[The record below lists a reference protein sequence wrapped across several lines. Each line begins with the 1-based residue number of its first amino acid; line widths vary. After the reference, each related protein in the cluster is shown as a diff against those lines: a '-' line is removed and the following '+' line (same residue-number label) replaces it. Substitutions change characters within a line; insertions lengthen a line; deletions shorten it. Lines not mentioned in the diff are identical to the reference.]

1 MLYAFWYYRKR
12 YRIFVRELSTRQHS
26 VIAAANDK
34 YNKHVF
40 TGFTEANLQ
49 AAVSRPAA
57 RPGRGILPT
66 TRPPLRRVALT
77 ALPQRERQPRAP
89 HRAPSPPGLPPH
101 LLGPRVSATTD
112 SAPDSQS
119 RRPRCRAPAVSTS
132 PALPQAARSGTKQQE
147 AAPLKPVSAAPDQTA
162 RPPRGAGPESG
173 KAETDVTPGGL
184 RANGWPRVGGGAA
197 RSW

>member
-112 SAPDSQS
+112 SAPDSQC
-119 RRPRCRAPAVSTS
+119 RRPRCRAPAVGRQHLASAPSGSPQRHQATGSGSAQTGFSCSRPNRQTTS
-132 PALPQAARSGTKQQE
+132 R
-147 AAPLKPVSAAPDQTA
+147 
-162 RPPRGAGPESG
+162 
-173 KAETDVTPGGL
+173 
-184 RANGWPRVGGGAA
+184 GGA
-197 RSW
+197 RKRRGGD